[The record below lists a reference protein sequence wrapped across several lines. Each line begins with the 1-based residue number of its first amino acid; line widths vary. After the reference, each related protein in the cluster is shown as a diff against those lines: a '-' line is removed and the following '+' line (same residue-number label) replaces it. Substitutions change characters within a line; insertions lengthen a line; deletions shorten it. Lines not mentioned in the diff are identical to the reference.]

1 MKNVLFTVCISL
13 VFASC
18 ASKTALSI
26 APGQRVEI
34 DYPDYEGYSADLRN
48 KSFTG
53 LDVSVRSKENDEQ
66 IRGFGLGT
74 VGKATVGVEAGSKLV
89 IRNPGDRKAKVVIQ
103 VAENDPGPWAA
114 PDNSISFTLANKSA
128 ESIPLIIPGVMN
140 PNLSPMSNSG
150 VSLAVG
156 QQILFRYK
164 GKNQVLL
171 VVDRSIQ
178 EGAKIDVATLL
189 KEKKAELNQ

>member
-1 MKNVLFTVCISL
+1 MKNVLFTICISL

-26 APGQRVEI
+26 APGQSVEI
-34 DYPDYEGYSADLRN
+34 DYPDYEGYSANLKN

-53 LDVSVRSKENDEQ
+53 LEVSVRSKENDEQ

-74 VGKATVGVEAGSKLV
+74 VGKATVGVEAGNKLV
-89 IRNPGDRKAKVVIQ
+89 IQNSSDRKAKVVLQ
-103 VAENDPGPWAA
+103 VEENDPSTWAA
-114 PDNSISFTLANKSA
+114 PNNSINFTLANKSV

-171 VVDRSIQ
+171 VVDRSIE
-178 EGAKIDVATLL
+178 EGSKIDVAALL
-189 KEKKAELNQ
+189 KEKKAELDQ